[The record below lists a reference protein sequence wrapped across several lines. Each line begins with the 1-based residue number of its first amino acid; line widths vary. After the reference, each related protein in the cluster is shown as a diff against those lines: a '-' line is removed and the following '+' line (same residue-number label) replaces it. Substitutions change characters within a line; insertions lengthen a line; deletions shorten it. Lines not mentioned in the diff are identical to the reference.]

1 MDTGARTPIGAS
13 GNFQIIMSSFV
24 HQMWTCQQLILI
36 LPKMNK
42 IKKNYQIEELF
53 KNQNCILEAVNGRLE
68 TINEKLDEGQINEI
82 QETELCEAQM
92 G

>member
-1 MDTGARTPIGAS
+1 
-13 GNFQIIMSSFV
+13 MSSFV

-68 TINEKLDEGQINEI
+68 TINEKN
-82 QETELCEAQM
+82 QM
-92 G
+92 RAKLMKYRKQSCAKLKWAKKSTIPVGG

>member
-1 MDTGARTPIGAS
+1 
-13 GNFQIIMSSFV
+13 
-24 HQMWTCQQLILI
+24 MWTCQQLILI

-82 QETELCEAQM
+82 NAVRSSDGLRNQPFLWVASW
-92 G
+92 